1 MQLIDH
7 DLGFAESHAEM
18 KPVMRR
24 VLAAHLSRLLARG
37 GGVPPSMTS
46 QAASVSGGEVKDDLV
61 QNSSVYYEDPQELS
75 SFNSESSDETDP
87 VIQIEDFIEVLQ
99 ILSRGCGQ
107 QRDISPEKSPPSEV
121 RRAQRSAYNVQRE
134 ILISSIVHRIGGG
147 YFCAQREILLPS
159 GYRPRN
165 EEPAWPVDCEGSFD
179 VDDLDVS
186 FVPESPSALK
196 KGTSNKVILGAW
208 QTVGYPA
215 FRKPLALIDSNRR
228 PDGRSQKSRNCYT
241 EKEKQNKRAR
251 EQPGHWAGGRGTGS
265 YGFGGGFGRS
275 QTSARP
281 GYPYKSACRGSATAD
296 HGACPAST
304 PPAMPTVEPQFAP
317 PQRDAPRYSPA
328 PEEVD
333 EENFME
339 AGEDKSSEAVFGAES
354 ATRDVQFTTTAG
366 IPISVIEEEEEEE
379 E

>member
-1 MQLIDH
+1 M
-7 DLGFAESHAEM
+7 
-18 KPVMRR
+18 
-24 VLAAHLSRLLARG
+24 
-37 GGVPPSMTS
+37 
-46 QAASVSGGEVKDDLV
+46 
-61 QNSSVYYEDPQELS
+61 
-75 SFNSESSDETDP
+75 
-87 VIQIEDFIEVLQ
+87 IQIEDFIEVLQ
-99 ILSRGCGQ
+99 ILCAGAGGGN
-107 QRDISPEKSPPSEV
+107 ISEKSHRLRFAEHSGAPG
-121 RRAQRSAYNVQRE
+121 AAE

-159 GYRPRN
+159 GYRQGTKNMLGPWIAKDHLTSMTSMC
-165 EEPAWPVDCEGSFD
+165 PLFK
-179 VDDLDVS
+179 
-186 FVPESPSALK
+186 SPSALK
-196 KGTSNKVILGAW
+196 RGVEVILGAW

-228 PDGRSQKSRNCYT
+228 PDGRSQTEIYT
-241 EKEKQNKRAR
+241 EKKQNKRAR

-354 ATRDVQFTTTAG
+354 ATRDVRLLQRPAF
-366 IPISVIEEEEEEE
+366 PYR
-379 E
+379 